1 MATLAGTAFVAG
13 RRTRK
18 GPAAPRLSVRELM
31 TSREVARQRSPTGRA
46 GGSGDGV
53 PGIDADSPMQIPK
66 AGWRQVLQRAWA
78 EQQKD
83 NIGLIAA
90 GIAYYAFTALF
101 PALIA
106 AVTLYGL
113 IADPAQVATQTKS
126 LTDSL
131 PSDAASLIRGQLET
145 IASGP
150 SSALGVGLVVG
161 VLAALFS
168 ASGGVGNLIKAI
180 NIAYDE
186 EETRGFVKL
195 RGLALLLTVGAVLFV
210 VVAIGL
216 IAVLPAVFKSVGLGA
231 VGTALAFVLRWVA
244 LVAFMMVALAVLYRL
259 APDRDA
265 PKLRWVGLGAVV
277 ATVLWIAASAAL
289 SIYVGH
295 FGSYGKTY
303 GALAGVV
310 VLLLW
315 LYITAF
321 IVLLGAEINSESEQQ
336 TARDSTKGPELPM
349 GRRQAVKADSV
360 AG

>member
-1 MATLAGTAFVAG
+1 VATLTFAAYVAG
-13 RRTRK
+13 RRT
-18 GPAAPRLSVRELM
+18 GNGAATPRPSVRELM
-31 TSREVARQRSPTGRA
+31 TSREAARRRSPSGRA
-46 GGSGDGV
+46 GGPSM
-53 PGIDADSPMQIPK
+53 PGIDAQSPLQIPR
-66 AGWRQVLQRAWA
+66 AGWWQILRRAWA

-83 NIGLIAA
+83 NVGLIAA

-113 IADPAQVATQTKS
+113 VADPAQVVEQTSS
-126 LTDSL
+126 LTSSL
-131 PSDAASLIRGQLET
+131 PQDAKTLITGQLTT
-145 IASGP
+145 IANGSSG
-150 SSALGVGLVVG
+150 ALGVGLVVG
-161 VLAALFS
+161 VLGALFS
-168 ASGGVGNLIKAI
+168 ASGGVGSLIKAI

-186 EETRGFVKL
+186 QETRGFVKL
-195 RGLALLLTVGAVLFV
+195 RSLALLLTVGAVLFV

-216 IAVLPAVFKSVGLGA
+216 IAVLPVVVKSIGLGA
-231 VGTALAFVLRWVA
+231 VGTAVAFVLRWVG
-244 LVAFMMVALAVLYRL
+244 LVVGMTVALGVLYRL

-277 ATVLWIAASAAL
+277 ATVLWIVASAGL
-289 SIYVGH
+289 SLYVSH

-336 TARDSTKGPELPM
+336 TARDTTMGPELPM
-349 GRRQAVKADSV
+349 GQRQAVKADSV